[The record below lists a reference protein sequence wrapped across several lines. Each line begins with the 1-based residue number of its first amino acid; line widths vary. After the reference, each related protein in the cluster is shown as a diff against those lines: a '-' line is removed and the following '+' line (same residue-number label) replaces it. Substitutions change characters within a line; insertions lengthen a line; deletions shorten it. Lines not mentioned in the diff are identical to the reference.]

1 MGCISNVP
9 MSQII
14 NEEHPVFLG
23 GGNKIINATRDIRVM
38 GYRPTNVTNET
49 FPKYTKL
56 KLIGMT
62 QNYKYMAIDELPKCK
77 KV

>member
-23 GGNKIINATRDIRVM
+23 GGNKIINATRDIRFM
-38 GYRPTNVTNET
+38 GYRPINVISET
-49 FPKYTKL
+49 FPKYPKL
-56 KLIGMT
+56 KFTDIK
-62 QNYKYMAIDELPKCK
+62 QNLKKYSCSSN
-77 KV
+77 

>member
-14 NEEHPVFLG
+14 NEENSVFLG

-38 GYRPTNVTNET
+38 GYRLINVVSEKLD
-49 FPKYTKL
+49 KYVSCKL
-56 KLIGMT
+56 LS
-62 QNYKYMAIDELPKCK
+62 L
-77 KV
+77 